1 MIIAR
6 FVKAI
11 FLCSSQKETLDAK
24 SILSEVLSTEEE
36 LRNFCFSNKLATK
49 NDHLFTFVIEAFLFL
64 MRKTNHAPIDNTT
77 SPAGLLSIANRK
89 RGLPTELDDRTAQPA
104 QRIVRKNIEI
114 VSAQPAQIVSRV
126 SPGKLPIPPTP
137 PQLLSASSMLS
148 SSPSRISKSQKSD
161 EPDLTADG
169 QKETVEFFIESLEK
183 DDSINEPEV
192 KTELA
197 DDTMEV
203 IDFNSDPETEQLLPM
218 QPDSGTNV
226 VSLQQPHSSNGS
238 FADGSQVLSVNP
250 KQLSPRPTNI
260 HLSSQVALVEGGVSN
275 RGRSNVLSHFQR
287 LEIISL
293 FENQKLTK
301 AQLGR
306 MYGVTEGAI
315 RKTIRKKDLI
325 LQKSLPSPF

>member
-1 MIIAR
+1 MMYRAWH
-6 FVKAI
+6 
-11 FLCSSQKETLDAK
+11 LDVTA
-24 SILSEVLSTEEE
+24 
-36 LRNFCFSNKLATK
+36 CFYVS
-49 NDHLFTFVIEAFLFL
+49 LFRFVIEAFLFL

-183 DDSINEPEV
+183 DDSINEPEGMY
-192 KTELA
+192 K
-197 DDTMEV
+197 
-203 IDFNSDPETEQLLPM
+203 
-218 QPDSGTNV
+218 
-226 VSLQQPHSSNGS
+226 
-238 FADGSQVLSVNP
+238 
-250 KQLSPRPTNI
+250 
-260 HLSSQVALVEGGVSN
+260 
-275 RGRSNVLSHFQR
+275 NVL
-287 LEIISL
+287 
-293 FENQKLTK
+293 K
-301 AQLGR
+301 
-306 MYGVTEGAI
+306 
-315 RKTIRKKDLI
+315 
-325 LQKSLPSPF
+325 